1 MNEDKLHS
9 LSKQTTQY
17 WYQDGLTEI
26 LMSLVS
32 FLLAVYFLLELLLPE
47 GSFLHI
53 ILIIIF
59 ISLILI
65 SSRLINNMIS
75 RLKEKITYPR
85 TGYVSYRIPS
95 KKQKNLWIISS
106 SLVIAAILL
115 IVVLFAFYQGSF
127 PWIPAV
133 TGCLLGVFTILFIAP
148 RTGALRFYFLG
159 IGSIFLGIGIS
170 LLGFENL
177 LGLFIFYLFAS
188 IGLLFSG
195 ILTLVKYIRGNPLPL
210 GKLDE

>member
-95 KKQKNLWIISS
+95 KKQKKLQIISS
-106 SLVIAAILL
+106 TLVIAAILL
-115 IVVLFAFYQGSF
+115 ILVLFAFYQGPF

-133 TGCLLGVFTILFIAP
+133 TGCLLGVFTILLISP
-148 RTGALRFYFLG
+148 RTGALRFYLLG
-159 IGSIFLGIGIS
+159 IGSILLGIGIS

-188 IGLLFSG
+188 IGLLLSG
-195 ILTLVKYIRGNPLPL
+195 ILTLIKYIRGNPLP
-210 GKLDE
+210 